1 MSEPNVRLLPRPT
14 PETAHFW
21 EGTKRGQL
29 LVQRCDS
36 CTHVFF
42 PPRAFCPSCSGS
54 DVNPYP
60 VGGGARLLS
69 YVISA
74 RPAPG
79 IEAPYSVAVV
89 QLDEGPTMMTNIV
102 NCEQTPERL
111 VLDMRLQVVFVAQND
126 DITLPLFEPGVA
138 T

>member
-1 MSEPNVRLLPRPT
+1 MSEAKGRLLPRPT

-29 LVQRCDS
+29 LVQRCEACS
-36 CTHVFF
+36 HLFF
-42 PPRAFCPSCSGS
+42 PPRAFCPACSGW
-54 DVNPYP
+54 DVAPHP
-60 VGGGARLLS
+60 VAGRGRLLS

-89 QLDEGPTMMTNIV
+89 RLDEGPTMMSNIV

-111 VLDMRLQVVFVAQND
+111 VLDMPLRVVFVAQSD
-126 DITLPLFEPGVA
+126 EITLPFFEPVDG